1 MKNELIC
8 RAGVFSGQGSC
19 LSFRTGLAGFHP
31 YPYPYPYP
39 YPGWACWVPSLS
51 LSLSLPLSRT
61 GLAGFHPHSHPYPY
75 PYQYPGRGLLVPI
88 LILILFRILPLP
100 LPTQYGTWAK
110 FRLGADNW
118 TGTWTKLRLGADN
131 WTGTWAKFRLG
142 ADNWTGIRP
151 KFHAGGPNLCQ
162 VPAIGLQ
169 ILIRNSGNVCVQ
181 TPNYNVENHRRRC
194 RLTEWG
200 TTAGKSTT

>member
-1 MKNELIC
+1 MRNQEARQITKKFVCPLHQEVSRKSTTVHPEIDRKSAYLRKPWKLQTALFAVSPPGDFQKVHHSPPRTCQII
-8 RAGVFSGQGSC
+8 RLPEETREITKKSVRPLHLEISGKS
-19 LSFRTGLAGFHP
+19 TTFHP
-31 YPYPYPYP
+31 EIARKSAYP
-39 YPGWACWVPSLS
+39 
-51 LSLSLPLSRT
+51 
-61 GLAGFHPHSHPYPY
+61 
-75 PYQYPGRGLLVPI
+75 
-88 LILILFRILPLP
+88 
-100 LPTQYGTWAK
+100 
-110 FRLGADNW
+110 GADNW
-118 TGTWTKLRLGADN
+118 TRTWPKFRLGADN

>member
-118 TGTWTKLRLGADN
+118 TG
-131 WTGTWAKFRLG
+131 
-142 ADNWTGIRP
+142 IRP